1 MATLIIFILILAL
14 VVLVHELGHFV
25 TARKSGIHVYEFGF
39 GFPPRAFGVYKDP
52 KTKKFVWVWG
62 KGKSDLKNTVGGDG
76 DRVEDEF
83 PATIYSFN
91 WLPLGGFCK
100 MKGEN
105 GEKKQ
110 DADSFGAQK
119 AWKRI
124 VVLAAGVTM
133 NVVLAGVLLS
143 IGFMVGL
150 PADLS
155 AGVDDK
161 AIVLEDSA
169 VAVQMVD
176 ADSPADIAGLKY
188 GDKILSVAGVAV
200 NKVDDLINYL
210 QENKDNT
217 AEKEMIVLRGE
228 EELTIT
234 MSTVDVKE
242 GEEYPRFGFSPADV
256 GIIKYPWHI
265 AIYKG
270 FLAALFG
277 VVNIFIAF
285 YLLIKNL
292 ILGNGLAFE
301 VAGPVGIAAMVG
313 DSARLGISYLI
324 NVAAMISLSLA
335 VINILP
341 IPALDGG
348 RIVFILIEK
357 IFGRPVPL
365 KYEQAAHTIGFL
377 LLMAL
382 VVVVTFRDIL
392 GLVK

>member
-1 MATLIIFILILAL
+1 MTTLITFILILAL
-14 VVLVHELGHFV
+14 VVISHELGHFFA
-25 TARKSGIHVYEFGF
+25 ARKSGMKVYEFGF

-52 KTKKFVWVWG
+52 VTKKFVWVFG
-62 KGKSDLKNTVGGDG
+62 KGKSNLKNTVGGDG
-76 DRVEDEF
+76 DREENEF
-83 PATIYSFN
+83 PATLYSFN
-91 WLPLGGFCK
+91 WLPIGGFCK

-105 GEKKQ
+105 GEQ
-110 DADSFGAQK
+110 ANESDSFGFQK

-133 NVVLAGVLLS
+133 NVILAGLLLS
-143 IGFMVGL
+143 IGFMIGL

-155 AGVDDK
+155 MGVDDK

-176 ADSPADIAGLKY
+176 SDSPADMAGLKY
-188 GDKILSVAGVAV
+188 GDKILSVAGVDV
-200 NKVDDLINYL
+200 NKVDDLITYL

-217 AEKEMIVLRGE
+217 TEKEMTILRGE
-228 EELTIT
+228 EEITLT
-234 MSTVDVKE
+234 MGTVEVKE

-256 GIIKYPWHI
+256 GIIRYPWHV

-270 FLAALFG
+270 FLAALIG

-292 ILGNGLAFE
+292 IIGNGLAFE
-301 VAGPVGIAAMVG
+301 VAGPVGIAVMVG

-335 VINILP
+335 VINILLTT
-341 IPALDGG
+341 ALDGG
-348 RIVFILIEK
+348 RIIFILIEK
-357 IFGRPVPL
+357 IFGRPVPM
-365 KYEQAAHTIGFL
+365 KYEQVAHTIGFL

-382 VVVVTFRDIL
+382 VIVVTFRDVL

>member
-382 VVVVTFRDIL
+382 VVVFTFRDIL